1 MVRRL
6 LEATASDF
14 ATWTGRELAE
24 AIRLSEGRTLAAEVL
39 LSAAPPVDGVT
50 HGELAA
56 AMGADIIALDGYDVS
71 APRIPGWDAPAE
83 APLAAY
89 SLLLGL
95 PVGIN
100 LVVAAPQA
108 PLGGKR
114 ATPAAL
120 EAAADQGADVLFVYA
135 RPHMGGTLALHVEA
149 VQQAVRHCGE
159 RVLLVAVPPFALPPP
174 RDAASSAALR
184 DYTAAL
190 LDAGAGAVAFPM
202 PGTRQGW
209 TLDAAAARID
219 QAQAAGA
226 LAWLFVT
233 GSIESAPAEAMTA
246 LALQAKQIGADAV
259 RLDEAGLAGLP
270 APENILAFSLA
281 LRGARHT
288 YRRMARGSRR

>member
-1 MVRRL
+1 MVRRM
-6 LEATASDF
+6 LEATASEIDG
-14 ATWTGRELAE
+14 WTGRELAE
-24 AIRLSEGRTLAAEVL
+24 AIRLSEGRTLAAEVM

-56 AMGADIIALDGYDVS
+56 AMGADIIALDGYDVT
-71 APRIPGWDAPAE
+71 APRVPGWSAPAE

-89 SLLLGL
+89 SRLLGR

-100 LVVAAPQA
+100 LVTTAPEA
-108 PLGGKR
+108 PLGGRR
-114 ATPAAL
+114 AAPASL
-120 EAAADQGADVLFVYA
+120 EAAVAQGADVIFVYA

-149 VQQAVRHCGE
+149 VRQAALRCAE
-159 RVLLVAVPPFALPPP
+159 RVLVVAVPPFALPPP

-184 DYTAAL
+184 EYTAAL
-190 LDAGAGAVAFPM
+190 LDAGAGAAAFPM

-233 GSIESAPAEAMTA
+233 GSIESAPAEAMTT
-246 LALQAKQIGADAV
+246 LALQAKQLGADAV

-288 YRRMARGSRR
+288 YRRMALSIRR